1 MKYNYGCLHTL
12 NRSQDDC
19 TTLTKTVTHFLMLK
33 AAARRTDHNIDDFDT
48 FVMIQL
54 LYCYNL
60 TIITRNIFMYFFKER
75 KTN

>member
-1 MKYNYGCLHTL
+1 
-12 NRSQDDC
+12 
-19 TTLTKTVTHFLMLK
+19 MLK

-54 LYCYNL
+54 NCYNL
-60 TIITRNIFMYFFKER
+60 TTITRNIFMYFFKEK